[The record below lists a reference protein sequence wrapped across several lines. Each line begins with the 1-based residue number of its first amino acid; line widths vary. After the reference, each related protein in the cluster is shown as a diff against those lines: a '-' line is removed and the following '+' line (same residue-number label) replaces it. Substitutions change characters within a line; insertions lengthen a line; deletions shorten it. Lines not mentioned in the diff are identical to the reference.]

1 MSKVEELGNSMVKL
15 TLEVSSEDFEKG
27 IQKAYAKNK
36 NQIQIPGFRRGKAP
50 LKMVEKMYG
59 REIFYEDA
67 LNDVLPDLYEQAVKE
82 EGLEVMSRP
91 DVSVGEIEEGKPV
104 EVTFEVA
111 VKPEVKLPDLT
122 SMTKDEEKVEV
133 TDEDVEEELKKTA
146 KQQARKVEVTDRA
159 AQMDDVANIDYE
171 GSVDGVPFDGGK
183 AEGYDLTLGSHSFI
197 PGFEEGVVG
206 MEIGEEKDIDVTFP
220 EEYHADEL
228 AGKAAVFKVKLNS
241 LKAEELPEIDD
252 EFVKEVSE
260 FDTLEDYKKDLKT
273 KIQEQK
279 ETAEKNKVKNHLLDQ
294 LVEGAEIE
302 IPDAI
307 LDEQSRELI
316 NDFAMN
322 LRYQGMDMDTYMK
335 YTGTTMQALLQS
347 ARPQAEK
354 RLRENLCLE
363 AVAKKAELE
372 VSDEDLEAELKTMAD
387 NYGMEL
393 TSIKSMIGEGELDN
407 IKADLLNR
415 KALDYLYET
424 AK

>member
-1 MSKVEELGNSMVKL
+1 
-15 TLEVSSEDFEKG
+15 
-27 IQKAYAKNK
+27 
-36 NQIQIPGFRRGKAP
+36 
-50 LKMVEKMYG
+50 
-59 REIFYEDA
+59 
-67 LNDVLPDLYEQAVKE
+67 
-82 EGLEVMSRP
+82 
-91 DVSVGEIEEGKPV
+91 
-104 EVTFEVA
+104 
-111 VKPEVKLPDLT
+111 
-122 SMTKDEEKVEV
+122 
-133 TDEDVEEELKKTA
+133 
-146 KQQARKVEVTDRA
+146 
-159 AQMDDVANIDYE
+159 
-171 GSVDGVPFDGGK
+171 VDGVPFDGGK